1 VVTLLQAGANPNCT
15 NWDGKTVLDLAESCD
30 DEVKREEV
38 KAVFARHSLLAAAQ
52 FGMEELVAE
61 HIAQGTDLTNSD
73 GRGRTALM
81 LASRGGHLAA
91 VQALL
96 EASAD
101 VEETDEDGETAL
113 DHAESCDDEVKREE
127 VMEVLRESGAKHS
140 LFYAARTGMFELV
153 ADIINDGADMHAKRQ
168 VSLQHVCP
176 ASVCDGHVHVN

>member
-1 VVTLLQAGANPNCT
+1 MHTWARARTTDADVPVYCSYIARPCHAPTDTPVPLQ
-15 NWDGKTVLDLAESCD
+15 DGKTVLDLAESCD

-101 VEETDEDGETAL
+101 VEETDEVSPQRLLNAL
-113 DHAESCDDEVKREE
+113 
-127 VMEVLRESGAKHS
+127 GTQT
-140 LFYAARTGMFELV
+140 RT
-153 ADIINDGADMHAKRQ
+153 
-168 VSLQHVCP
+168 
-176 ASVCDGHVHVN
+176 